1 MGLFSQRIKSEGKIR
16 IGDWHGTL
24 DCRLNITV
32 ITSPSTVFI
41 VFSVISCRFSRKR
54 ILLILTSLDDGS
66 ILRHSGLTLKC
77 PSNLQPIINVVE
89 NEDPLIVIRPHPVE
103 TVYSFPPSIKN
114 GVEKS
119 QETQIKNKSKN
130 PLMFFPYQLSKG
142 DFIGWMIKTKYH
154 NAPRRI
160 P

>member
-16 IGDWHGTL
+16 IGPDRHGTF

-32 ITSPSTVFI
+32 ITSPSTVLI

-54 ILLILTSLDDGS
+54 ILLILPSLEDGS
-66 ILRHSGLTLKC
+66 ILRSSGLTLKC

-103 TVYSFPPSIKN
+103 TLYSFPPSINN
-114 GVEKS
+114 GVDRS
-119 QETQIKNKSKN
+119 QEIQMSPTRKEKRR
-130 PLMFFPYQLSKG
+130 G
-142 DFIGWMIKTKYH
+142 AFIGWMIRYSSKIVNNLRSAKY
-154 NAPRRI
+154 
-160 P
+160 